1 MYLMYVDESGDPGM
15 SMGSSEH
22 YILTALVI
30 NHSEWEQS
38 LKNLKQ
44 FRRRI
49 QEQFGLDTHTE
60 IHATELIR
68 IKKQE
73 AYKSIPKV
81 KRIQVLKRY
90 AESLPEIF
98 PNARLLTVNHVKQ
111 FNRNTDSI
119 TEKAW
124 QELLIK
130 YQHFLSEKKERGMLI
145 ADEGNERG
153 LRNMLRKFR
162 KEVPLNQIIE
172 DFSHRS
178 SKASYFIQTV
188 DVIAFLLYKK
198 TYPKGSAKKY
208 NLDLLFDRFS
218 SLVIEY

>member
-1 MYLMYVDESGDPGM
+1 MYLMYVDESGDPGI
-15 SMGSSEH
+15 SEGSSEH

-30 NHSEWEQS
+30 YHTEWEQS
-38 LKNLKQ
+38 LSNLKR
-44 FRRRI
+44 FRRQI
-49 QEQFGLDTHTE
+49 QELYGLDTHTE
-60 IHATELIR
+60 IHATELLR

-73 AYKSIPKV
+73 AYKSIPKA

-98 PNARLLTVNHVKQ
+98 PNAVLLTVNHIKQ
-111 FNRNTDSI
+111 FDKSDDTI
-119 TEKAW
+119 PEKAW
-124 QELLIK
+124 QELLVK
-130 YQHFLSEKKERGMLI
+130 YQQFLSGKKEKGMLI
-145 ADEGNERG
+145 ADEGNERR
-153 LRNMLRKFR
+153 LRNMLRNLR
-162 KEVPLNQIIE
+162 KEISLNQVIE

-218 SLVIEY
+218 ALVLD